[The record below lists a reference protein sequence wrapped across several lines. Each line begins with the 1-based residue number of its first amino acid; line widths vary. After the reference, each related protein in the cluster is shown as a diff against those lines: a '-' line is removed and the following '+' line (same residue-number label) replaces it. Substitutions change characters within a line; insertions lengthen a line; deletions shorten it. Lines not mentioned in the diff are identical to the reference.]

1 MTRVIEVLPGEYL
14 AYTDMGD
21 GLYMSYT
28 FVEEALKQP
37 CHFDIYKEL
46 LAKREELCRR
56 RKDARVKV

>member
-14 AYTDMGD
+14 AYNDIGD
-21 GLYMSYT
+21 DLYMSYT
-28 FVEEALKQP
+28 FVEEALNQP

-56 RKDARVKV
+56 KNEEA